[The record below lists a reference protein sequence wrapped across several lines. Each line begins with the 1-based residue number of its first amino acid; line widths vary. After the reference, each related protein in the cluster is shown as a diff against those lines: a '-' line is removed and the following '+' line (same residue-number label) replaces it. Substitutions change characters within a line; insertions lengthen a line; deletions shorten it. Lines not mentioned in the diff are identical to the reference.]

1 MLYYLSGFDCLR
13 LIQGEQV
20 KADEVDAVEADSIAQ
35 ITGLSNLII
44 PIDTN
49 AAERETARGARG
61 SSS

>member
-1 MLYYLSGFDCLR
+1 MSPSDP
-13 LIQGEQV
+13 GEQV